1 MGGKSWELGFKKDED
16 YEDFVKRSDKDTLH
30 RLYEEWQ
37 VKMQAEKD
45 AQSKDP
51 DSGCT
56 GDSGGTGRSAPA
68 KRGSAGAK
76 NGLAAST
83 SRASS
88 PAPAPATRAN
98 SGSSSKRKA
107 GGNGN
112 ARSEGQHQDDVSPP
126 PPYPP
131 TSAGASGTMSNA
143 QRLASLT
150 GLQRADNASPDGDE
164 RRQSP
169 VTSMSASSR
178 STVQNPGFPPLGQPQ
193 QQQQQYPPQQQQ
205 PSLPQS
211 AYESTGFGYAS
222 AGPSMGPSAGR
233 GRLPIGSTF
242 NPSSAFGLM
251 GTNLSSSAPASE
263 YSGQHNQSQN
273 NFGRQQPYG
282 SNSWSMPSA
291 SMSDFTGSGSAP
303 ASSGFFFDTA
313 EPLSMPTSSFTND
326 FLSEYVN
333 TGLTPMFDAA
343 PFGGPGAGYN
353 WYGNE
358 GGAMT
363 GNLGPTG
370 VNGSAHD
377 HDTPSS
383 STSSNYVAQPQQP
396 FQPIG
401 SSLSGPPLTNLQ
413 QQIAFEDKYR
423 QKLEDKVVANAHRF
437 KLPKGIT
444 PEDVIN
450 SSPLL
455 ALIHTIS

>member
-1 MGGKSWELGFKKDED
+1 
-16 YEDFVKRSDKDTLH
+16 
-30 RLYEEWQ
+30 
-37 VKMQAEKD
+37 
-45 AQSKDP
+45 
-51 DSGCT
+51 
-56 GDSGGTGRSAPA
+56 
-68 KRGSAGAK
+68 
-76 NGLAAST
+76 
-83 SRASS
+83 
-88 PAPAPATRAN
+88 
-98 SGSSSKRKA
+98 
-107 GGNGN
+107 
-112 ARSEGQHQDDVSPP
+112 
-126 PPYPP
+126 
-131 TSAGASGTMSNA
+131 MSNA

-150 GLQRADNASPDGDE
+150 NLQRADNASPDGEE

-178 STVQNPGFPPLGQPQ
+178 ATVQNTGFPPLGPPQQPQ
-193 QQQQQYPPQQQQ
+193 QQYPHQQQQ
-205 PSLPQS
+205 PLVPQS

-222 AGPSMGPSAGR
+222 AGPSMGSSAGR
-233 GRLPIGSTF
+233 GRLPVGSTF

-263 YSGQHNQSQN
+263 YSSQHTQNQNS
-273 NFGRQQPYG
+273 FGRQQPYG
-282 SNSWSMPSA
+282 SSSWSMSSA
-291 SMSDFTGSGSAP
+291 PMNDFTGSGSAP

-358 GGAMT
+358 GGATT
-363 GNLGPTG
+363 GNLGPAG
-370 VNGSAHD
+370 ANGPVHD

-401 SSLSGPPLTNLQ
+401 SSLSGPPLTMLQ
-413 QQIAFEDKYR
+413 QQIAFENKYHQR
-423 QKLEDKVVANAHRF
+423 LEDKVVANAHRF